1 MIGANL
7 TDAFAGVT
15 LESGAVATMRDG
27 TRLIADIYRPRGEGP
42 WPVLLMRQPYGRDI
56 ASTVVYAHP
65 TWWAREGFIVVIQDV
80 RGRGDSE
87 GTFYAFRH
95 EIEDGGDTVAWA
107 AALPGSNGRVGMYG
121 FSYQGSTQLL
131 AALGKPPALRAL
143 APHMTAF
150 DLYSGWFY
158 RDGILQLST
167 TLGWASQMLREDARR
182 MDAASEAALERNWL
196 NPGQLSSALPIRDV
210 APIVN
215 EDIPAYG
222 RDWIANSDYN
232 AYWAEFDL
240 LPRIAELDLPMF
252 HISGWYDFYLR
263 GSVDGFRAMA
273 AAHPNQVLYA
283 GPWQHLPW
291 GEHVGGVDLGPAAAP
306 DTDAVMAAWFH
317 HWLDHDDVAEPAPLP
332 PVKYFVLGRNQWAE
346 SLTWP
351 PAATTA
357 QTWFLQSTTRA
368 NSRYGNGKLDPH
380 TSGGP
385 EDLFTYD
392 PEVPVLAPGGNR
404 GGNVA
409 FGPHD
414 LAAQQEGNNLL
425 VYTSTPFPNP
435 LVIAGDPRCELH
447 VKSSARRTHFVVRLS
462 RVSPD
467 GSAQFLTLGATDVV
481 DADAPE
487 GKTVLLKLDPIAV
500 EFAAGDCIRM
510 DVASSAFPLLIR
522 SPNTATDPAQ
532 VNAPREFRRALQ
544 VVYHDDARPSALI
557 LPTLKVD

>member
-1 MIGANL
+1 MIGKNL
-7 TDAFAGVT
+7 TEAFRGVHF
-15 LESGAVATMRDG
+15 EGGAVATMRDG
-27 TRLIADIYRPRGEGP
+27 TLLVADVYRPTGEGP

-87 GTFYAFRH
+87 GTFYTFRH
-95 EIEDGGDTVAWA
+95 EIEDGVDTVAWA

-131 AALGKPPALRAL
+131 AALGKPPALKAL

-182 MDAASEAALERNWL
+182 ANAESTTALDENWNNPGRLSNVFPLAEAA
-196 NPGQLSSALPIRDV
+196 PITH
-210 APIVN
+210 A
-215 EDIPAYG
+215 DIPSYG
-222 RDWIANSDYN
+222 RDWITHPEDD
-232 AYWAEFDL
+232 AYWQEFNL
-240 LPRIAELDLPMF
+240 LDRIAELDLPMF

-273 AAHPNQVLYA
+273 GAHPHQVLCA
-283 GPWQHLPW
+283 GPWQHIPW
-291 GEHVGGVDLGPAAAP
+291 GEHVGGVNLGPAAAP
-306 DTDAVMAAWFH
+306 TTDQALAIWFH
-317 HWLDHDDVAEPAPLP
+317 HWLDHDPAGSASPLA
-332 PVKYFVLGRNQWAE
+332 PVRYFVLGANAWADAAE
-346 SLTWP
+346 WP
-351 PAATTA
+351 PASTKLTP
-357 QTWFLQSTTRA
+357 WFLRSESRA
-368 NSRYGNGKLDPH
+368 NSRYGDGSLDPE
-380 TSGGP
+380 SGGGP

-414 LAAQQEGNNLL
+414 LSAQQEANNLL
-425 VYTSTPFPNP
+425 VYTSAP
-435 LVIAGDPRCELH
+435 LAAPLEIAGDPQCHLH
-447 VKSSARRTHFVVRLS
+447 VKSSAAHTHFVVRLS
-462 RVSPD
+462 RVTST
-467 GSAQFLTLGATDVV
+467 GTAQFLTLGAARVV
-481 DADAPE
+481 GADE
-487 GKTVLLKLDPIAV
+487 GDSTRVEIQFDPTAV
-500 EFAAGDCIRM
+500 RFDAGDAIRL

-522 SPNTATDPAQ
+522 SPNTAQDPAQ
-532 VNAPREFRRALQ
+532 VASPGAFKRALQ
-544 VVYHDDARPSALI
+544 VVYHDDARDSQLL
-557 LPTLKVD
+557 LPVIGA